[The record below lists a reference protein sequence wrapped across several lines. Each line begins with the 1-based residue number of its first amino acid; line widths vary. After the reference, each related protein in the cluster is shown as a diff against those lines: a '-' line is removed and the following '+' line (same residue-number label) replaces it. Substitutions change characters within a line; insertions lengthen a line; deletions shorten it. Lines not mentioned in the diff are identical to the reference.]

1 MAILKMIITRIKKS
15 GFSLSLILL
24 LVLLLQIRVLQ
35 AQPSQEYTIKAVF
48 LYNFTQFVEWPES
61 AFAEETS
68 PLIIGILGKDPFGSS
83 LDETVRGERVKNHPL
98 VVKRFK
104 TAAEITRCHILYINI
119 NEKAQLKSILES
131 LKVKNIL
138 TVGDVSNFASNG
150 GMICFFTEKN
160 KTRIRINIEAVKNS
174 ELTISSKLLRLAD
187 LVETQTN

>member
-1 MAILKMIITRIKKS
+1 MIITRIRRS
-15 GFSLSLILL
+15 GFSASLILL
-24 LVLLLQIRVLQ
+24 LVLLSQIQILQ
-35 AQPSQEYTIKAVF
+35 AQPSQESTIKAVF

-61 AFAEETS
+61 AFAGETS
-68 PLIIGILGKDPFGSS
+68 PLVIGILGKDPFGSS

-104 TAAEITRCHILYINI
+104 TVAEITRCHILYINI
-119 NEKAQLKSILES
+119 NEKDQLKNILGS
-131 LKVKNIL
+131 LKAKNIL

>member
-83 LDETVRGERVKNHPL
+83 LDETVHGESVKNHPL